1 MIGRLLRM
9 FTAFAVATLV
19 AGPLAAQDERPDL
32 SGLWTPAP
40 RGGAEGL
47 PRPIRPGQLPY
58 TALGQQMWDDYATEL
73 DPDVDAPGRFCVHP
87 GMPTVMIG
95 TPTFPIE
102 IFQRD
107 HDVTIFNEAYYQYRK
122 IYINGYDRPEPI
134 LPSRMGYAV
143 GTWEGNTLVVE
154 TSFLSEREMVS
165 TMMSDEA
172 RIVERIHVQ
181 TTDDGRRVLI
191 DDITLTDPKIYTEP
205 VVMRGVW
212 LESPDTPIMEY
223 ICSQNIFDEHIRNK
237 READTGR

>member
-1 MIGRLLRM
+1 MLTALAVTMI
-9 FTAFAVATLV
+9 V
-19 AGPLAAQDERPDL
+19 AGPLAAQSERPDL
-32 SGLWTPAP
+32 TGLWTTAP

-47 PRPIRPGQLPY
+47 PMPIRPREMPY
-58 TALGQQMWDDYATEL
+58 TELGQQMWDDYAAEF

-102 IFQRD
+102 IFQRE
-107 HDVTIFNEAYYQYRK
+107 HDITIFNEAYYQYRK
-122 IYINGYDRPEPI
+122 IYIDGYDRPEPI

-143 GTWEGNTLVVE
+143 GTWEGATLVIE
-154 TSFLSEREMVS
+154 TSFLSERDMVS
-165 TMMSDEA
+165 TIMSDEA

-181 TTDDGRRVLI
+181 TTDDGRRVLV

-223 ICSQNIFDEHIRNK
+223 ICSQNIFDEHIRDK
-237 READTGR
+237 REAAAGR